1 MKEGFMYLNEIRGV
15 LELLDIDKIRGIHII
30 DGNQLYERHTLMHN
44 PDSYSI
50 YAIDIV
56 KERIDKLIELINNT
70 YTGNFEVNCFY
81 MKDLS
86 WKKETVK
93 INSLKNIL
101 MDKQRVYVLF
111 PPKEGCLSMIEFQE
125 LISRLR
131 APDGCP
137 WDRKQTHRTLR
148 TNLLEEAYE
157 VLDAIDKNDSEHL
170 REELGDLLL
179 QIVLHSQIATE
190 NGEFSLSEVIYDIHK
205 KITNRHPHVFGEIEI
220 DGVQDV
226 MKNWEKIKSEE
237 RSHREGNKI
246 DSILSSIPKQL
257 PSLSVAQKYQERV
270 ARVGFDW
277 EEISP
282 VFGKVDEE
290 LAEVKSA
297 KTKEALE
304 EELGDLL
311 FAVVNLV
318 RWKGF
323 DAESAL
329 RLTNAKFRSRFEYIE
344 KTTSAEGKSLTD
356 LTLIEMDTLWEEAKQ
371 NEIATRAQNE
381 Q

>member
-1 MKEGFMYLNEIRGV
+1 MNLNEIKAV
-15 LELLDIDKIRGIHII
+15 MEILHIDKVREIHII
-30 DGNQLYERHTLMHN
+30 DGNQLYERHTLTHN
-44 PDSYSI
+44 LDSYSI
-50 YAIDIV
+50 YAIDIEEDHINKV
-56 KERIDKLIELINNT
+56 VELINKS
-70 YTGNFEVNCFY
+70 YSGNFEVHCCY
-81 MKDLS
+81 LKDLS
-86 WKKETVK
+86 WKTEIVK
-93 INSLKNIL
+93 VNNLEEFMIS
-101 MDKQRVYVLF
+101 KQRVYLLF
-111 PPKEGCLSMIEFQE
+111 HPQEGHLSMMEFQE

-157 VLDAIDKNDSEHL
+157 VLEAIDQNDSAHL

-179 QIVLHSQIATE
+179 QIVLHSQIASE

-205 KITNRHPHVFGEIEI
+205 KITNRHPHVFEEIEVGSI
-220 DGVQDV
+220 QGV
-226 MKNWEKIKSEE
+226 MRNWEKLKDEE
-237 RSHREGNKI
+237 RNKKGI
-246 DSILSSIPKQL
+246 KKFTSILSSIPKQL
-257 PSLSVAQKYQERV
+257 PSLSIAQKYQERA

-277 EEISP
+277 EEILP
-282 VFGKVDEE
+282 VFRKVEEE
-290 LAEVKSA
+290 LAEVKST
-297 KTKEALE
+297 KTKRGLE

-318 RWKGF
+318 RWNGF

-344 KTTSAEGKSLTD
+344 KTISARGKLLTD
-356 LTLIEMDTLWEEAKQ
+356 ITLSEMDTLWEQAKQ
-371 NEIATRAQNE
+371 NEFTTEVQSE

>member
-1 MKEGFMYLNEIRGV
+1 MNLNEIKAV
-15 LELLDIDKIRGIHII
+15 MEILHIDKVREIHII
-30 DGNQLYERHTLMHN
+30 DGNQLYERHTLTHN
-44 PDSYSI
+44 LDSYSI
-50 YAIDIV
+50 YAIDIEEDHINKV
-56 KERIDKLIELINNT
+56 VELINKS
-70 YTGNFEVNCFY
+70 YSGNFEVHCCY
-81 MKDLS
+81 LKDLS
-86 WKKETVK
+86 WKTEIVK
-93 INSLKNIL
+93 VNNLEEFMIS
-101 MDKQRVYVLF
+101 KQRVYLLF
-111 PPKEGCLSMIEFQE
+111 HPQEGHLSMMEFQE

-157 VLDAIDKNDSEHL
+157 VLEAIDQNDSAHL

-179 QIVLHSQIATE
+179 QIVLHSQIASE

-205 KITNRHPHVFGEIEI
+205 KITNRHPHVFEEIEVGSI
-220 DGVQDV
+220 QGV
-226 MKNWEKIKSEE
+226 MRNWEKLKDEE
-237 RSHREGNKI
+237 RNKKGI
-246 DSILSSIPKQL
+246 KKFISILSSIPKQL
-257 PSLSVAQKYQERV
+257 PSLSIAQKYQERA

-277 EEISP
+277 EEILP
-282 VFGKVDEE
+282 VFRKVEEE

-297 KTKEALE
+297 KTKRGLE

-318 RWKGF
+318 RWNGF

-344 KTTSAEGKSLTD
+344 KTISARGKLLTD
-356 LTLIEMDTLWEEAKQ
+356 ITLSEMDTLWEQAKQ
-371 NEIATRAQNE
+371 NEFTTEVQSE